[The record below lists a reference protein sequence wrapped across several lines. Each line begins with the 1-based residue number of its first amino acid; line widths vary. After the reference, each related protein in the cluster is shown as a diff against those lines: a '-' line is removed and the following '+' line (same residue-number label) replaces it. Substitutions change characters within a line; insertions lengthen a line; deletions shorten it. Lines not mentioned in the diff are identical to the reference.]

1 MSYSNQAKGKVPP
14 AKGRSPMKSS
24 SKPSDVPRRTP
35 NENHQ
40 NMQAAQYA
48 QSMQSMQSMQYM
60 PMEQPSYFAE
70 SEMMM
75 SGGGQDIKYTNVG
88 DFSEGESIRV
98 ALRVRPMNRMET
110 SRGDENCVKVL
121 NDTTIQLGTK

>member
-1 MSYSNQAKGKVPP
+1 
-14 AKGRSPMKSS
+14 MKTSA
-24 SKPSDVPRRTP
+24 KPSDVPRRTA
-35 NENHQ
+35 NENQQ
-40 NMQAAQYA
+40 NMQTAQYA
-48 QSMQSMQSMQYM
+48 QSVQSMQYM

-75 SGGGQDIKYTNVG
+75 GGSQDIKYTNN